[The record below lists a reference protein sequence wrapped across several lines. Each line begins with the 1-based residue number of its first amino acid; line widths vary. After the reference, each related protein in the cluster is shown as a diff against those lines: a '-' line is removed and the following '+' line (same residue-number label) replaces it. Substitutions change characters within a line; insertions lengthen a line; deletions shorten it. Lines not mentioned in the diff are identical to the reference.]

1 MLRSLCIAILWGNW
15 YFRIGKYMIKLGV
28 VLMMSMLI
36 FTGCQQIKPPVPTK
50 YNGNFNTI
58 QIRGLWMM
66 CLLSFRQK
74 NLFLSQDIV
83 WKACD
88 CYTDVIR
95 QELTPEQVE
104 GSKEII
110 DINLQNKLI
119 ERCNPKIVPP
129 IHPT

>member
-1 MLRSLCIAILWGNW
+1 MVKLR
-15 YFRIGKYMIKLGV
+15 M
-28 VLMMSMLI
+28 VLIVSMLL
-36 FTGCQQIKPPVPTK
+36 FTGCQQIKPLAPTK

-58 QIRGLWMM
+58 QVRGLWMI
-66 CLLSFRQK
+66 CSLSFRQK
-74 NLFLSQDIV
+74 NPFLPQDIV

-95 QELTPEQVE
+95 QELTPEEVK

-110 DINLQNKLI
+110 DINLQKILI

-129 IHPT
+129 INPA

>member
-1 MLRSLCIAILWGNW
+1 MS
-15 YFRIGKYMIKLGV
+15 KLGI
-28 VLMMSMLI
+28 VLIVSTIL
-36 FTGCQQIKPPVPTK
+36 FAGCQQIKSPIPTK

-66 CLLSFRQK
+66 CSLSFKQK
-74 NLFLSQDIV
+74 NSFLPQDIV

-110 DINLQNKLI
+110 DINLQKILI

-129 IHPT
+129 INPA

>member
-1 MLRSLCIAILWGNW
+1 MDM
-15 YFRIGKYMIKLGV
+15 KPVIK
-28 VLMMSMLI
+28 
-36 FTGCQQIKPPVPTK
+36 T
-50 YNGNFNTI
+50 
-58 QIRGLWMM
+58 GLWMM

-74 NLFLSQDIV
+74 NLFLPQDIV

-110 DINLQNKLI
+110 DINLQKKLI
-119 ERCNPKIVPP
+119 EKCNPKIVPP

>member
-1 MLRSLCIAILWGNW
+1 MS
-15 YFRIGKYMIKLGV
+15 KLGI
-28 VLMMSMLI
+28 VLMVSTIL
-36 FTGCQQIKPPVPTK
+36 FAGCQQIKPSIPTK

-66 CLLSFRQK
+66 CSLSFKQK
-74 NLFLSQDIV
+74 NSFLPQDIV
-83 WKACD
+83 WQACD

-110 DINLQNKLI
+110 DINIQKMLI
-119 ERCNPKIVPP
+119 KRCNPKIVPP
-129 IHPT
+129 VNPA